1 MKMKALL
8 SVIGASAILLSLV
21 GCQVEEGCT
30 DPLSCNFNPIAEEDD
45 GSCYVAGD
53 PCEDNDPATTN
64 TFWDESCD
72 CVVVNSE
79 FGCIDSEACNYD
91 ITASVDNGSC
101 TYPGDS
107 CDDGLASTIDD
118 VLDSNC
124 ECSGVNAVTGCTDS
138 NACNFSASANID
150 DGSCFYVGDSCD
162 DGSELTLDDVYDENC
177 DCNGMPP
184 CDFNANGNIPIQV
197 YLPNF
202 NNGPWDDA
210 GFLIYPL
217 EVWTE
222 PGFEEAFVG
231 NGTLSNPGLLWTF
244 FNGGVGSNTL
254 GEYTCFHWNTDA
266 AGTDISEQC
275 ELPGSTSGEFVV
287 VVFHTWGGGN
297 GNMVISC
304 ETNGYEF
311 VNAPLPNAPSAS
323 ASIIETYSLV
333 VY

>member
-8 SVIGASAILLSLV
+8 PLIGASAILLSLV
-21 GCQVEEGCT
+21 GCQAEEGCT
-30 DPLSCNFNPIAEEDD
+30 DPLACNFNPIAEDDD

-124 ECSGVNAVTGCTDS
+124 ECSGVNADTGCTDS
-138 NACNFSASANID
+138 NACNYSASANID
-150 DGSCFYVGDSCD
+150 DGSCYYVGDACD
-162 DGSELTLDDVYDENC
+162 DGSELTFDDVYDENC
-177 DCNGMPP
+177 DCNGTPP
-184 CDFNANGNIPIQV
+184 CDFNASGNIPLEV
-197 YLPNF
+197 YLPGF
-202 NNGPWDDA
+202 GPGSWEESGIIIFPA
-210 GFLIYPL
+210 
-217 EVWTE
+217 EVWAE
-222 PGFEEAFVG
+222 PGFADAFLG
-231 NGTLSNPGLLWTF
+231 NGTLANPGLLWSW
-244 FNGGVGSNTL
+244 NNTSEL
-254 GEYTCFHWNTDA
+254 GEYSYLAYLGGYELGADF
-266 AGTDISEQC
+266 SEAF
-275 ELPGSTSGEFVV
+275 ELPGNASGEFVV
-287 VVFHTWGGGN
+287 VWFDSWGISN
-297 GNMVISC
+297 FGNMVISC

-311 VNAPLPNAPSAS
+311 INTPMPNQPTGSPGQLTE
-323 ASIIETYSLV
+323 IYSLI